1 MYKPSDS
8 LPYLRLTRILF
19 SGTKVAPPSPAS
31 LDDAPL
37 IPEANANIFSLITFD
52 WITPLLR
59 LGFARPL
66 EATDLWKL
74 QSDRSS
80 QSIADKIN
88 ASYER
93 RVLVAKE
100 FNDRLEKGE
109 IGPGIKG
116 IWWSIRGNRRE
127 KEKAWKEANKKKASL
142 IWAMNDSVKWWF
154 WSAGLFNVVSNVAQV
169 TSPLVVKV
177 SPFF

>member
-1 MYKPSDS
+1 M
-8 LPYLRLTRILF
+8 
-19 SGTKVAPPSPAS
+19 
-31 LDDAPL
+31 
-37 IPEANANIFSLITFD
+37 
-52 WITPLLR
+52 LR

-74 QSDRSS
+74 QTDRGSRH
-80 QSIADKIN
+80 IADIIN

-93 RVLVAKE
+93 RVLAATE
-100 FNDRLEKGE
+100 FNKRLETGE

-116 IWWSIRGNRRE
+116 IWWSIRGNRGE

-142 IWAMNDSVKWWF
+142 VWAMNDSVKWWF
-154 WSAGLFNVVSNVAQV
+154 WSAGLFKVVSDVAQV

-177 SPFF
+177 SPFFVF